1 MVDARLDD
9 PASRQGP
16 VAPTVIFIIRA
27 RNRTFVRVFPDKT
40 AATEVGLRDAFME
53 RRTLFLVVMIHGRG
67 GEGETPSEAQR
78 PSRERNGLPN
88 PPIGPSRSLP
98 IY

>member
-9 PASRQGP
+9 PASCQGP

-27 RNRTFVRVFPDKT
+27 RDRTFVRVFPDKT
-40 AATEVGLRDAFME
+40 TATEVGLWEAFME
-53 RRTLFLVVMIHGRG
+53 RCMPFLVVMIHGCG
-67 GEGETPSEAQR
+67 GEGETLSEAQQ

-88 PPIGPSRSLP
+88 PPISPSRSLP